1 MSRQGDRLTVS
12 NDDER
17 LPSSSRDV
25 ELATAGDPAAVTHPK
40 SSDDG
45 QGEGQENPKN
55 DKTGSHVTC
64 TELCSNDAD
73 KVSIERPEVNELAT
87 DGPPTEL
94 AARVEETNQ
103 NLMMKERQN
112 SDNNVCNVVSYAE
125 EVVAQLHIEIE
136 KCSTGEAL
144 VDEKNTIPNNIKSA
158 NPSVDEGETT
168 LACYQVD
175 QLVSV
180 NVTEST
186 LSSIR
191 STCVIA

>member
-25 ELATAGDPAAVTHPK
+25 ELATAGDPAAVAHPK

-73 KVSIERPEVNELAT
+73 KVSIEKPEVNELAT

-144 VDEKNTIPNNIKSA
+144 VDAKNTIPNNIKSA

-191 STCVIA
+191 STCVVA